1 MNKPPPETKS
11 PFVSI
16 VLPVFNEQENLQEL
30 HQELTHTLSS
40 LGKAA
45 EIIFVDDGST
55 DESLSILKQISA
67 TDPRVRVF
75 SFTRNFGQTAA
86 LACGFDHA
94 RGQIVLAMDA
104 DGQNDP
110 ADVPRLVEKLQ
121 QGYDV
126 VSGWRKKRKDKL
138 IRRLLSFLANKL
150 ISAFTGVKLHDYG
163 CTLKAY
169 RKEVLQDVELIGEMH
184 RFLPAIASWRG
195 ARVGEMVVNH
205 RPRRAGKSK
214 YGMER
219 VFKVLLDLVTVKFM
233 GSYRTKPI
241 YFFGSLGIL
250 SLCTAL
256 ILLAYLIYDKLTR
269 KASMIQSPLLL
280 LSAILVI
287 ISVQFVLM
295 GLLAELSVRIYHSAG
310 KKPTYFIKWSSHSP
324 EEQ

>member
-1 MNKPPPETKS
+1 
-11 PFVSI
+11 VSI